1 MHLKPV
7 DVKHHCKE
15 KCRLADPAVIFFR
28 AESDLPIPIV
38 FRQIPFV
45 KAKKRHDDAVSFCG
59 QLPVPD
65 DPARGGI
72 SWIMCL
78 WNLFCS
84 QQKKPSTAPLTQP
97 RTNSSLLF
105 SADGKDAFSN
115 LLHNLLITAS
125 LELRYTARNF
135 SYPSESPDFREIIH
149 TNNPLKLNIL
159 SFHSA
164 RQFSVFGTKRTL
176 DEISSH

>member
-105 SADGKDAFSN
+105 SAD
-115 LLHNLLITAS
+115 TQQ
-125 LELRYTARNF
+125 
-135 SYPSESPDFREIIH
+135 EISA
-149 TNNPLKLNIL
+149 TQVNPLTSERLFTQIIL
-159 SFHSA
+159 
-164 RQFSVFGTKRTL
+164 
-176 DEISSH
+176 